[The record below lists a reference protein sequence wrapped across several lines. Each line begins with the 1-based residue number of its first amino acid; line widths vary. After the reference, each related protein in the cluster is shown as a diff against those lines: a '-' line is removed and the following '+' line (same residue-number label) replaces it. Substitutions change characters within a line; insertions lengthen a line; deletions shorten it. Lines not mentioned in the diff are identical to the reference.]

1 MSDPLL
7 MLSDVRAGY
16 GESVVLEDIDFELAD
31 GATLALLGRNGAG
44 KSSLL
49 ATLMGVTRQHAGSIR
64 FAGRAIA
71 SLPPYERAHL
81 GLGWVPQG
89 RDIFPSLTV
98 EENLTVTAR
107 KGPWTLARV
116 YGMFPRLKERQ
127 RNMGNQLSG
136 GEQQMLAIGRAL
148 LLNPRVLLLDEPM
161 EGLAPVIVDQLAD
174 AIRRMSTE
182 DGLTMILVEQHAEL
196 ALSLTQRSICMERGR
211 IVYDG
216 LSTDLLADRDRLNR
230 LVSLHESHATP

>member
-7 MLSDVRAGY
+7 MLSNVRAGY

-31 GATLALLGRNGAG
+31 GGTLALLGRNGAG

-49 ATLMGVTRQHAGSIR
+49 ATLMGVTRQHTGSIR
-64 FAGRAIA
+64 FAGRPIEP
-71 SLPPYERAHL
+71 LPPYERAHL

-98 EENLTVTAR
+98 AENLTVTAR
-107 KGPWTLARV
+107 KGPWTLARI

-196 ALSLTQRSICMERGR
+196 ARSICMERGR

-216 LSTDLLADRDRLNR
+216 RSTDLLADRDRLNR
-230 LVSLHESHATP
+230 LVSLHDSHATPCAGVA